1 MISLTNHDS
10 QWGRSEVVI
19 IYPDNITT
27 YHLIAVLVPKK
38 PPGTTSHDEFSLP
51 WRTPGILRVFVFVL
65 KFYHKTPGEFNGFH
79 DWLVVFRPTPLKN
92 DGVRQLRWWNSQL
105 NGKKEVPNHQPD
117 DFTMKSL
124 TNPSMEN
131 VAFPNLWTCWW
142 VKWGSTDSPI
152 KILGQN
158 NSQCSEKTTDIHCTV
173 YI

>member
-10 QWGRSEVVI
+10 HWGRSEVVI

-51 WRTPGILRVFVFVL
+51 RRTPGILRVFVFVL

-117 DFTMKSL
+117 DFTMKKLEFDQSIHGKCGIPQFMDML
-124 TNPSMEN
+124 MGKVRINR
-131 VAFPNLWTCWW
+131 F
-142 VKWGSTDSPI
+142 TDQDFGA
-152 KILGQN
+152 KQ
-158 NSQCSEKTTDIHCTV
+158 
-173 YI
+173 